1 MPFRVYYSVVKPF
14 FGRLECQGGKVKV
27 KVLQE
32 QLRSERG
39 QSLTEITLFVP
50 ILLLMIVGFVEIGV
64 YINAYINTVDATR
77 AAARYVAPQDP
88 LETQC
93 RVFGSYDTNLWV
105 SLSSGCTQSDYKI
118 GAQKIITWGM
128 DTVRA
133 TCLGYTQTNFY
144 YVAGCMAILNSPAGW
159 YDPTP
164 RHVFGP
170 GNDYPG
176 DDIIITTIP
185 ITGGAPTTLPQPR
198 VWTLYDLQ
206 PTAAFPSAV
215 ITITNPGTNDFAYQ
229 QSFLDNLQRFA
240 GAPSTGVVVVEAYHA
255 HPQLTKLFTVVNRLA
270 GSSAWLPDPIPIHAY
285 SIFPVAALDPARAQ

>member
-1 MPFRVYYSVVKPF
+1 MKAKVV
-14 FGRLECQGGKVKV
+14 ESA
-27 KVLQE
+27 
-32 QLRSERG
+32 RSERG
-39 QSLTEITLFVP
+39 QSMTEFALFVP

-64 YINAYINTVDATR
+64 YINAYINTLDATR
-77 AAARYVAPQDP
+77 SAARYVAPQDP

-93 RVFGSYDTNLWV
+93 FVFGSYDTNLWV
-105 SLSSGCTQSDYKI
+105 TLTPKTCTQSEYKA
-118 GAQKIITWGM
+118 GAQNVSTWGM
-128 DTVRA
+128 DAVRA

-144 YVAGCMAILNSPAGW
+144 YVAGCMAILNSPKDW
-159 YDPTP
+159 FDPTP
-164 RHVFGP
+164 RHVYGP
-170 GNDYPG
+170 DNDYPG

-185 ITGGAPTTLPQPR
+185 ITGGVPTTPPQPR
-198 VWTLYDLQ
+198 VWTLYDRQ

-255 HPQLTKLFTVVNRLA
+255 HPQLTKLFTVVNQLA
-270 GSSAWLPDPIPIHAY
+270 GSRAWLPDPIPIHAY